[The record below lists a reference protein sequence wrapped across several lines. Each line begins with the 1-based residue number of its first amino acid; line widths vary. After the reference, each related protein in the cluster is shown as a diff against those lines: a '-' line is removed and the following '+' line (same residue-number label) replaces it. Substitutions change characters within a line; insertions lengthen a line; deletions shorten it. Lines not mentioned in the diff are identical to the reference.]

1 MRKKQVKVYV
11 GGIFLCSAFVPSAR
25 SLAWPACY
33 VQACSLASFLD
44 WPACYVLA
52 CSLAMSAMTI
62 FISAYE

>member
-1 MRKKQVKVYV
+1 MSENIIFPQHYVMRKKQVKVYV

-33 VQACSLASFLD
+33 V
-44 WPACYVLA
+44 LA